1 MNEEYRTELKAM
13 ITQTMVQPSSW
24 VEGGIQ
30 IQKVRGLNFFK
41 FTDELQIRL
50 ETLIDLQKANLLTP
64 EETAELAGITEL
76 DRIFTLMNA
85 RIIAES

>member
-1 MNEEYRTELKAM
+1 M
-13 ITQTMVQPSSW
+13 ISQTMVQPSFW
-24 VEGGIQ
+24 IETNIQ
-30 IQKVRGLNFFK
+30 IQKVRGLNLFK
-41 FTDELQIRL
+41 FTNDLQDRL
-50 ETLIDLQKANLLTP
+50 EVLIDQQKANMLTA